1 MADTT
6 PDTPTGEELPPGDL
20 RKLLEESNKQQA
32 ALQAQLAQYNQDEA
46 LREQAGLAHLS
57 KRQRGAILRE
67 LQADG
72 KDFSPETAQA
82 MATELGYKL
91 TPATPTPTTTDPAPV
106 GDGGAGSNGGEGG
119 QPHPDD
125 NLTAFDIISRARAES
140 ASTRVGG
147 DFENEMR
154 KAKNPEEL
162 TSLIRAKGPRHGMI
176 HEWDVP

>member
-6 PDTPTGEELPPGDL
+6 PETNTGEELPPGDL
-20 RKLLEESNKQQA
+20 RKMLEESNKQQA

-46 LREQAGLAHLS
+46 LREQAGLGHLS

-72 KDFSPETAQA
+72 KEFNPETAKE

-91 TPATPTPTTTDPAPV
+91 TPTTPTPTTTDPAPT
-106 GDGGAGSNGGEGG
+106 GDGSGGNGGGEGG
-119 QPHPDD
+119 QPQPDD
-125 NLTAFDIISRARAES
+125 NMTAFDVIARARAES

-147 DFENEMR
+147 DFEAEIR

-162 TSLIRAKGPRHGMI
+162 TSLLRSKGPRHGMI